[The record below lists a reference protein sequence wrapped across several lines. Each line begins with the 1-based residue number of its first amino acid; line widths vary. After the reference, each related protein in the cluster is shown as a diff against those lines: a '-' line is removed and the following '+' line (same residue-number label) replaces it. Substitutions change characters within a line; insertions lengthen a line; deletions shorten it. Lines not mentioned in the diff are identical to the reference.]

1 MSRYNPA
8 NHKKSNIII
17 VFVAV
22 ILTAIAGVVWLYFE
36 KQPNSGLAES
46 ESRVLALPSVFKDAD
61 APKATGT
68 GTGAAPDTKTATD
81 NIVELP
87 PEESF
92 ILPDLD
98 NSDALLR
105 EEIAGFSPQLAEW
118 LNTDQLIRKYVVITN
133 DFSQG
138 LRIEKHMR
146 FLKLD
151 QPFAVDQD
159 DKGIFIAAK
168 SYQRYDKLAAAINAM
183 NVQATLAVYKKFRPL
198 LLQVFGEFNYP
209 GEYRLEDI
217 FTKAAAVML
226 AAPVIEEPVALMKH
240 ANHYKF
246 ADPKLEALNPVHKQM
261 MRMGPENTRI
271 IKDKV
276 RLLMEGFDAL
286 KE

>member
-8 NHKKSNIII
+8 NHKKSSVIL
-17 VFVAV
+17 VFVAL
-22 ILTAIAGVVWLYFE
+22 ILTAIAGAVWFYFE
-36 KQPNSGLAES
+36 KQQNNGLAES
-46 ESRVLALPSVFKDAD
+46 ESRILALPSVFKDAD
-61 APKATGT
+61 APKTTGT
-68 GTGAAPDTKTATD
+68 EAAPDTKTTTN

-87 PEESF
+87 QEESF

-105 EEIAGFSPQLAEW
+105 EEIVGFSPQLAEW

-133 DFSQG
+133 DFSQA

-151 QPFAVDQD
+151 QPFTVDQD

-226 AAPVIEEPVALMKH
+226 AAPVIEGPVALMKH

-261 MRMGPENTRI
+261 IRMGPDNTRI
-271 IKDKV
+271 IKNKL
-276 RLLMEGFDAL
+276 RLLIEAFDTL

>member
-1 MSRYNPA
+1 MSRYDPA
-8 NHKKSNIII
+8 NNKKSSVGI
-17 VFVAV
+17 VFMAIILITIASVA
-22 ILTAIAGVVWLYFE
+22 WFYFE
-36 KQPNSGLAES
+36 KQQNNDLTES
-46 ESRVLALPSVFKDAD
+46 ESRILALPSVFKGAD
-61 APKATGT
+61 APKTTETEAVSN
-68 GTGAAPDTKTATD
+68 TKTTID
-81 NIVELP
+81 NIAELQQ
-87 PEESF
+87 EESF

-105 EEIAGFSPQLAEW
+105 EEIAGASPQLAEW

-151 QPFAVDQD
+151 QPFTVDQD
-159 DKGIFIAAK
+159 SKGIFIAAK

-183 NVQATLAVYKKFRPL
+183 DVQATLAMYKKFRPL

-209 GEYRLEDI
+209 DEYRLEDI

-226 AAPVIEEPVALMKH
+226 AAPVIEEPVILLKH

-261 MRMGPENTRI
+261 IRMGPENTRI
-271 IKDKV
+271 IKNKV
-276 RLLMEGFDAL
+276 RLLIEGFDAL